1 MYSDRLVLQMLVDN
15 NRMTRALAQKQKIE
29 EDGRTIDILSYGSII
44 EYYSKHGQLGSAFL
58 FLKECTRKHGAVPS
72 EKYLSSLRLLTRQ
85 KNLDQELMLSELIGD
100 DPIKWLKHGERHL
113 KREMTKKGRRS
124 VTLAY
129 NRALA

>member
-1 MYSDRLVLQMLVDN
+1 MLVNN

-29 EDGRTIDILSYGSII
+29 EDGRTIDIPSYGSII
-44 EYYSKHGQLGSAFL
+44 EYYSKHGQLGSALL

-72 EKYLSSLRLLTRQ
+72 EKNLASLRLLARQ
-85 KNLDQELMLSELIGD
+85 KNLDKGLMLSEIIGE

-113 KREMTKKGRRS
+113 KREMTKKGRRNVS
-124 VTLAY
+124 MAY